1 MSRLGVLG
9 HRLYTGDVSYDFI
22 RRRRIWYVASGVVL
36 VISIVSLIVRGL
48 SLSIEFTGGSQF
60 VLPANGHSVE
70 DVRPVLDRFGI
81 GGDKSVVQTARQTNG
96 KTLIQVSTSQL
107 APDRSR
113 QVQKAL
119 AQRLGDAPNDVRVES
134 VGSSWGSDITKKAV
148 EGLIA
153 FLIAV
158 VVYLSMRY
166 EPKMAIAAIVALLH
180 DLLITAGIYSL
191 VGFEVSPSTVV
202 ALLTILGYS
211 LYDTVVV
218 FDKVRENTQGLGPH
232 SKMTFSQATNL
243 AVNQTLVRSI
253 NTSIIALLPVAG
265 LLFIGAGL
273 LGAGTLK
280 DLSLALFIGL
290 ASGAYSSIF
299 IASPLLCDL
308 KEREPGMRELA
319 RRIKNR
325 DAAEARTLGS
335 PTTSGR
341 TAAVRP
347 AGPELPA
354 TSAATE
360 RADEADPT
368 AEESGSEPAGVFG
381 AGSTGTTGGG
391 AGGSGAT
398 VRNPRPR
405 GDRRRPSGRPGTKRR
420 R

>member
-1 MSRLGVLG
+1 MASMHGLG

-22 RRRRIWYVASGVVL
+22 GRRRRWYTLSGIVL
-36 VISIVSLIVRGL
+36 VISLVSLLVRGL

-60 VLPANGHSVE
+60 TLPAHGHSVA
-70 DVRPVLDRFGI
+70 DARSALNTVGI
-81 GGDKSVVQTARQTNG
+81 TSDNSVVQKARQTNG
-96 KTLIQVSTSQL
+96 STLIQVSTGTLTPEKRTAVQSAL
-107 APDRSR
+107 AKKMGDNFNDV
-113 QVQKAL
+113 QVQT
-119 AQRLGDAPNDVRVES
+119 

-148 EGLIA
+148 EGLIV
-153 FLIAV
+153 FLLAV
-158 VVYLSMRY
+158 IVYLSLRY

-191 VGFEVSPSTVV
+191 VGFEVSPSTVI

-218 FDKVRENTQGLGPH
+218 FDKVRENTEGIGQH
-232 SKMTFSQATNL
+232 SRMTFSQATNL

-253 NTSIIALLPVAG
+253 NTSVIALLPVAG

-308 KEREPGMRELA
+308 KEREPAMQQLA
-319 RRIKNR
+319 RRVRNR
-325 DAAEARTLGS
+325 QAAEAREAREAAE
-335 PTTSGR
+335 GR
-341 TAAVRP
+341 ARPAAGATAAPVAP
-347 AGPELPA
+347 GASDEAAPVD
-354 TSAATE
+354 ATE
-360 RADEADPT
+360 RDAVGADDGASDEGVSA
-368 AEESGSEPAGVFG
+368 GEPAGV
-381 AGSTGTTGGG
+381 GGG
-391 AGGSGAT
+391 GAT
-398 VRNPRPR
+398 VRNPRPAAK
-405 GDRRRPSGRPGTKRR
+405 RRPTGRPAPKRR